1 MKNKIKTLLMV
12 ILGASAIGCS
22 KKQEA
27 PKQQAPAL
35 DVVSA
40 TTRDVV
46 GYTMFPATIQGKI
59 NNDVRAKIQGYIQE
73 VYVHEGQVVSKGQ
86 ALFRLEANTLA
97 ETASAAKSG
106 IAVAEANVNVAQVEV
121 DKLIPLVQKN
131 IISNVQLETAKAN
144 LASAKSMLAQAKANY
159 GMANA
164 NVDYSIVHAP
174 ISGIVGQL
182 PFKKGSLVGPADPTA
197 LTTVAD
203 ISSVYAYFTMN
214 EKEYF
219 QFLND
224 TPGQT
229 LNEKIKNLP
238 EVELQLADGSI
249 YSEKGKIE
257 TVSGQI
263 DAATGTVQ
271 FRVAFA
277 NPHKLLS
284 NGNSGIIRLPK
295 KYTNVLVV
303 PEVASYEQQGKI
315 NVYKVVNDTAVS
327 SVVNVVDR
335 VNNMIIIEP
344 GDRKEDVKAGD
355 VVIVSG
361 IGSLRNKTAIQPK
374 KANFDSIVNA
384 IKPVF

>member
-1 MKNKIKTLLMV
+1 MKNNTIKALFMV
-12 ILGASAIGCS
+12 LIGTATISCS
-22 KKQEA
+22 KKEEA
-27 PKQQAPAL
+27 PKAAAPAL
-35 DVVSA
+35 DVVAA

-46 GYTMFPATIQGKI
+46 GYTTFPATIQGKI

-86 ALFRLEANTLA
+86 PLFKLEANNLT

-106 IAVAEANVNVAQVEV
+106 IAVAQANVNVAQVEV

-144 LASAKSMLAQAKANY
+144 LASAKSMLAQAKANF
-159 GMANA
+159 GSASA
-164 NVDYSIVHAP
+164 NVDYSVVRAP

-182 PFKKGSLVGPADPTA
+182 PLKKGSLVGPADQMA
-197 LTTVAD
+197 LTTIAD
-203 ISSVYAYFTMN
+203 ISSVYAYFSMN

-219 QFLND
+219 QFLNEV
-224 TPGQT
+224 PGT
-229 LNEKIKNLP
+229 SLGEKIKNLP
-238 EVELQLADGSI
+238 QVELELADGSI

-271 FRVAFA
+271 FRVAFT
-277 NPHKLLS
+277 NPNKLLS
-284 NGNSGIIRLPK
+284 NGNSGTIRLPK

-315 NVYKVVNDTAVS
+315 NVYKVVKDTVVS
-327 SVVNVVDR
+327 TVVDVTAR
-335 VNNMIIIEP
+335 VDNMIIVKQGI
-344 GDRKEDVKAGD
+344 KEGD
-355 VVIVSG
+355 VIVVSG
-361 IGSLRNKTAIQPK
+361 VGSLKNKMAIKPK
-374 KANFDSIVNA
+374 TANFDTIVNA
-384 IKPVF
+384 VKPVF

>member
-1 MKNKIKTLLMV
+1 MKNNTLKALFTALIATAV
-12 ILGASAIGCS
+12 IGCS
-22 KKQEA
+22 KKEETPQT
-27 PKQQAPAL
+27 PPPTL
-35 DVVSA
+35 DVVA
-40 TTRDVV
+40 VAMKDVV
-46 GYTMFPATIQGKI
+46 GYTLFPATVQGKI

-86 ALFRLEANTLA
+86 SLFKLEANNLT

-106 IAVAEANVNVAQVEV
+106 IAVAQANVNVAQVEV

-144 LASAKSMLAQAKANY
+144 LASAKSMLAQAKANF
-159 GMANA
+159 GSANA
-164 NVDYSIVHAP
+164 NVDYSVVRSP

-182 PFKKGSLVGPADPTA
+182 PLKKGSLVGPNDPTA

-203 ISSVYAYFTMN
+203 ISSVYAYFSMN

-219 QFLND
+219 KFLNNA
-224 TPGQT
+224 PGT
-229 LNEKIKNLP
+229 SLNEKIKNLP
-238 EVELQLADGSI
+238 AVELQLADGSI
-249 YSEKGKIE
+249 YAEKGKIE

-277 NPHKLLS
+277 NPNKLLS
-284 NGNSGIIRLPK
+284 NGNSGTIRLPK

-327 SVVNVVDR
+327 SVVEVIDR
-335 VNNMIIIEP
+335 VSNMIIVKEGVKE
-344 GDRKEDVKAGD
+344 GDII
-355 VVIVSG
+355 VVTG
-361 IGSLRNKTAIQPK
+361 IGTLRNKTAIQPK
-374 KANFDSIVNA
+374 RANFDSIVNA

>member
-1 MKNKIKTLLMV
+1 MV
-12 ILGASAIGCS
+12 LIGTATIGCS
-22 KKQEA
+22 KKEEA
-27 PKQQAPAL
+27 PKAAAPAL
-35 DVVSA
+35 DVVAA
-40 TTRDVV
+40 TTKDVV
-46 GYTMFPATIQGKI
+46 GYTTFPATIQGKI

-86 ALFRLEANTLA
+86 PLFKLEANNLA

-106 IAVAEANVNVAQVEV
+106 IAVAQANVNVAQVEV

-144 LASAKSMLAQAKANY
+144 LASAKSMLAQAKANF
-159 GMANA
+159 GSASA
-164 NVDYSIVHAP
+164 NVDYSVVRAP

-182 PFKKGSLVGPADPTA
+182 PLKKGSLVGPTDQIA
-197 LTTVAD
+197 LTTIAD
-203 ISSVYAYFTMN
+203 ISSVYAYFSMN

-219 QFLND
+219 EFLNA
-224 TPGQT
+224 TPGT
-229 LNEKIKNLP
+229 SLSEKIKNLP

-271 FRVAFA
+271 FRVAFK
-277 NPHKLLS
+277 NPNKLLS
-284 NGNSGIIRLPK
+284 NGNSGTIRLPK

-303 PEVASYEQQGKI
+303 PEVASYEQQGKV

-327 SVVNVVDR
+327 TVINVVDR
-335 VNNMIIIEP
+335 VDNMIIVNKGI
-344 GDRKEDVKAGD
+344 KTGD
-355 VVIVSG
+355 VVVVSG
-361 IGSLRNKTAIQPK
+361 VGTLRNQTAIKPK
-374 KANFDSIVNA
+374 KANFDTIVNA

>member
-1 MKNKIKTLLMV
+1 MKNNTLKALFMV
-12 ILGASAIGCS
+12 LIGTATIGCS
-22 KKQEA
+22 KKEEA
-27 PKQQAPAL
+27 PKAAAPAL
-35 DVVSA
+35 DVVAA
-40 TTRDVV
+40 TTKDVV
-46 GYTMFPATIQGKI
+46 GYTTFPATIQGKI

-86 ALFRLEANTLA
+86 PLFKLEANNLA

-106 IAVAEANVNVAQVEV
+106 IAVAQANVNVAQVEV

-144 LASAKSMLAQAKANY
+144 LASAKSMLAQAKANF
-159 GMANA
+159 GSASA
-164 NVDYSIVHAP
+164 NVDYSVVRAP

-182 PFKKGSLVGPADPTA
+182 PLKKGSLVGPTDQMA
-197 LTTVAD
+197 LTTIAD
-203 ISSVYAYFTMN
+203 ISSVYAYFSMN

-219 QFLND
+219 EFLNA
-224 TPGQT
+224 TPGT
-229 LNEKIKNLP
+229 SLSEKIKDLP

-271 FRVAFA
+271 FRVAFK
-277 NPHKLLS
+277 NPNKLLS
-284 NGNSGIIRLPK
+284 NGNSGTIRLPK

-303 PEVASYEQQGKI
+303 PEVASYEQQGKV

-327 SVVNVVDR
+327 TVINVVDR
-335 VNNMIIIEP
+335 VDNMIIVNKGI
-344 GDRKEDVKAGD
+344 KTGD
-355 VVIVSG
+355 VVVVSG
-361 IGSLRNKTAIQPK
+361 VGTLRNQTAIKPK
-374 KANFDSIVNA
+374 KANFDTIVNA